1 MYNEMKF
8 AVKVAIVDNVDDVT
22 MLTTMTILKI
32 FTTMI
37 SVSCGIVMGLIM
49 LATANIITKT

>member
-8 AVKVAIVDNVDDVT
+8 ADKIAIVDNVDNVT

-32 FTTMI
+32 FTTLTMI
-37 SVSCGIVMGLIM
+37 SVSFGNVMGLI
-49 LATANIITKT
+49 